1 MITVTRSHNL
11 RKRNRFK
18 FNWKRDLPLWGLI
31 LPAMIYVLL
40 FRYKSFLGIQIAFK
54 NYRITKDMW
63 DAAWVGF
70 KNFDKLFG
78 NPMFTTV
85 LQNTVIISLLKIVIG
100 FPAPIIVALML
111 NEVRSTKYKRTL
123 QTVMYLPHFLSWV
136 VVGSLVFM
144 FLAPESGV
152 ISHLWVQLT
161 GSKIDIMMNPKTFRW
176 LLVFSDIWK
185 GVGWGTIVYM
195 AALAGIDAELYEA
208 AHIDGATRLQQ
219 VGYITLP
226 CLMPT
231 IMTML
236 VLRMGG
242 ILNAGFDQIFVL
254 QNDLVYRVSEVIDT
268 YVYRISFSQ
277 GQYSVGAAADLFQSV
292 IGLIFVVAANK
303 VSALF
308 DQEVL

>member
-1 MITVTRSHNL
+1 MTTDMRSGAQ
-11 RKRNRFK
+11 RRRTRFK

-63 DAAWVGF
+63 ACDWNGLQ
-70 KNFDKLFG
+70 NFRKLFT

-85 LQNTVIISLLKIVIG
+85 LGNTVSISLMKILFG

-111 NEVRSTKYKRTL
+111 NEVRSTRYKRML

-144 FLAPESGV
+144 FFAPESGV
-152 ISHLWVQLT
+152 VSQLWMSLT
-161 GSKIDIMMNPKTFRW
+161 GHSINIMMNPKTFRW
-176 LLVFSDIWK
+176 LLVLSDIWK

-195 AALAGIDAELYEA
+195 AALAGIDAQLYEA
-208 AHIDGATRLQQ
+208 AHIDGANRRQQ
-219 VGYITLP
+219 VWYITLP

-277 GQYSVGAAADLFQSV
+277 GQYSVGAAAGLFQSV
-292 IGLIFVVAANK
+292 IGLLFVLAANK
-303 VSALF
+303 ASALL